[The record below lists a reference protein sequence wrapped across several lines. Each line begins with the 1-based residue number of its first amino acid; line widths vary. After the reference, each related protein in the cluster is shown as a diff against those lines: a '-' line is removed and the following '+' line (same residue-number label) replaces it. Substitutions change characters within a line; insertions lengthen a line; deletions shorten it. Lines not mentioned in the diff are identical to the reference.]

1 MKLNGKNIVLGVT
14 GGIAAYKTPEL
25 VRQLRA
31 CGAKVRVVMTENA
44 KQFITALTL
53 QTVSGYPVADNLF
66 VSNAADAMEH
76 IDYAR
81 WADLVLL
88 APASANIIARLSAGF
103 ADDIITSLCL
113 ATDAPLAIAPAMNQ
127 QMYLAS
133 ATQHNLKTLALRGVM
148 IWGPETG
155 SQACGDT
162 GAGRMREPEA
172 LRDNVIGHFSQR
184 VSLQNLNIMI
194 TAGPTR
200 EPLDPVRYISNYS
213 SGKMGFA
220 IAAAAAARGEHVT
233 LICGPVALPTPP
245 GVQRIDVL
253 SAQEMEDAVHQSVQQ
268 QHIFIGCAAVS
279 DYRPLM
285 IAKQKIKKQQS
296 TFSVQLVKNP
306 DIIASV
312 ATLQQGRP
320 YVVGFAAETDNVE
333 QYARQKLANKHL
345 DMICANDVSQPNQGF
360 NSDVNAL
367 HLFWSKGE
375 KRLALNSKTAIAAQL
390 LDEIIN
396 RYDEKNRR

>member
-31 CGAKVRVVMTENA
+31 CGAEVRVVMTENA

-360 NSDVNAL
+360 NSDANAL